1 MAGRKKSARKR
12 RKRKLIVFVIEIAV
26 LAVVIAG
33 FYFYNKL
40 NMINRQELDQ
50 SKVAV
55 GDVSEETEVTFQ
67 GYTTIAIFGLDN
79 RETGVYTAGNS
90 DMIMIMNINN
100 DTREMNLVSVYRDTY
115 LNVASA
121 ESDELVFRKA
131 NNAYEIGRAHV

>member
-55 GDVSEETEVTFQ
+55 GDVSEETEDTPLLRFSVW
-67 GYTTIAIFGLDN
+67 I
-79 RETGVYTAGNS
+79 TG
-90 DMIMIMNINN
+90 
-100 DTREMNLVSVYRDTY
+100 R
-115 LNVASA
+115 
-121 ESDELVFRKA
+121 LVFILPETA
-131 NNAYEIGRAHV
+131 I

>member
-100 DTREMNLVSVYRDTY
+100 DTREMNLVSVYRH
-115 LNVASA
+115 LSECSQCRV
-121 ESDELVFRKA
+121 R
-131 NNAYEIGRAHV
+131 